1 MYRSTN
7 RLLSNLRTL
16 LSSLPDSFRRGL
28 PDVGAGGVLY
38 GWVLVAS
45 HPGRIGLLPGA
56 LLEPSSPVLPPAAFV
71 LLGVLEPLLGA
82 LVLAVFA
89 GPVAFA
95 LLRWG
100 NHAGYVSAGS
110 EGEVGGVSVGEFA
123 DLPRRLPGHYVVLFG
138 AHGVDVARYASQVY
152 GAAHELYLARLYE
165 VVLEVGIPDIE
176 AVRVAGHPRA
186 VRVPIKHVEGG
197 RLLAQQVVV
206 DHVRPDQLARAQ
218 EVEHVRHFAVVE
230 IAPLHHLH
238 LHELYLRLVHKDLGV
253 PNLRVVLERNHEGG
267 IAELLLLFLVVTGR
281 EPGQRNHQECA
292 ADAVPDGVN
301 SVHAC
306 DLAYYVNGLQGT
318 QGHVVLELG
327 LIHRGAWVLPADHE
341 DREALLYEVP
351 YETVLLPQV
360 EDVVLVDP
368 GREEE

>member
-1 MYRSTN
+1 MGRM
-7 RLLSNLRTL
+7 
-16 LSSLPDSFRRGL
+16 GL
-28 PDVGAGGVLY
+28 PDVGAGGLLY
-38 GWVLVAS
+38 GRVLVTS
-45 HPGRIGLLPGA
+45 HPGRIALLPGA
-56 LLEPSSPVLPPAAFV
+56 LLEPPSPILPPGAPV
-71 LLGVLEPLLGA
+71 LLGVLAPLLGG
-82 LVLAVFA
+82 LVLAFA
-89 GPVAFA
+89 GPVALT

-100 NHAGYVSAGS
+100 DHAGYVSAGG
-110 EGEVGGVSVGEFA
+110 EGKVSGVGVGELA
-123 DLPRRLPGHYVVLFG
+123 DLPRRLPGHDVVLLC
-138 AHGVDVARYASQVY
+138 AHGVDVARYAPEVY
-152 GAAHELYLARLYE
+152 GTAHELHLARLYE
-165 VVLEVGIPDIE
+165 VVLQVGVSYVE
-176 AVRVAGHPRA
+176 AVGVSGHPRA
-186 VRVPIKHVEGG
+186 VGVPIKHVEGG

-218 EVEHVRHFAVVE
+218 EVEHVRHLALVE
-230 IAPLHHLH
+230 IASLHHLH

-327 LIHRGAWVLPADHE
+327 LIHRVVWVLPADHE
-341 DREALLYEVP
+341 HREALLYEVP